1 MLLGFD
7 ECVGEIGLLMDI
19 GRHAFNQMKKET
31 MLAYGEKKVV
41 QNGGQEKEDGALV
54 AAEAKGVKTMVG
66 LIVGLQLAIALIL

>member
-1 MLLGFD
+1 
-7 ECVGEIGLLMDI
+7 
-19 GRHAFNQMKKET
+19 MKKET

-41 QNGGQEKEDGALV
+41 QNGGQEKEDGAIV